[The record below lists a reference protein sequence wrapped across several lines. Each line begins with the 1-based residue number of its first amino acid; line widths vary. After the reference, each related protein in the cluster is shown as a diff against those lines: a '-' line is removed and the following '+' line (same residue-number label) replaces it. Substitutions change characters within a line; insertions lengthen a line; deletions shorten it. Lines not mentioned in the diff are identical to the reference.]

1 MPWSLSF
8 DVRKNYD
15 TRQVG
20 ITLPVTLRAGG
31 LSVDVAA
38 KLDCGA
44 ANCIFARA
52 WGEGLGLD
60 IESGYPQR
68 FSTVTGSFPAY
79 GHEVVMQIYGIEI
92 EAMVFFAAD
101 EGFDRDVLGLTG
113 FIDRVQLGLLHYASE
128 IYLSRRNGNQQHVQ

>member
-1 MPWSLSF
+1 MAWSLSF

-20 ITLPVTLRAGG
+20 ITVPVTLQAGG
-31 LSVDVAA
+31 LSVDVTT

-44 ANCIFARA
+44 ANCVFARA
-52 WGEGLGLD
+52 WGEGLGLN
-60 IESGYPQR
+60 IESGYLQS

-79 GHEVVMQIYGIEI
+79 GHEVVMQIYRMEI

-101 EGFDRDVLGLTG
+101 ESFDRDVLGLTG
-113 FIDRVQLGLLHYASE
+113 FIDRVQLGLLHQTGE
-128 IYLSRRNGNQQHVQ
+128 IYLSRYDGNPQQTQ

>member
-1 MPWSLSF
+1 MAWSLNF
-8 DVRKNYD
+8 DIRKNYD
-15 TRQVG
+15 TTKVG
-20 ITLPVTLRAGG
+20 ITVPVILRSGHLAI
-31 LSVDVAA
+31 DVAA

-44 ANCIFARA
+44 GNCIFGRAR
-52 WGEGLGLD
+52 GESIGLD

-92 EAMVFFAAD
+92 EAVVFFAVD

-113 FIDRVQLGLLHYASE
+113 FIDRVQLGLIHYSNE
-128 IYLSRRNGNQQHVQ
+128 IYLSRFGG